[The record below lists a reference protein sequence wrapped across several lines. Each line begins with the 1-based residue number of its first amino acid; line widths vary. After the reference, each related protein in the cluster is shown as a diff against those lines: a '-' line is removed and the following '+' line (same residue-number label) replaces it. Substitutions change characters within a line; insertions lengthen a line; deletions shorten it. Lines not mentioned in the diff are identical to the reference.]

1 MLKRSLFVL
10 GVSAMLAMPLLASG
24 QRTPSTPGTSG
35 GPEVGG
41 SGSGSRMERQ
51 EPRRQTE
58 AHPGDIRQAQER
70 LKDAGF
76 NPGPPDGQLGSQ
88 TKEALREYQKSH
100 GLPQTGQL
108 DEPTR
113 ELLMAQKPKDAP
125 GRMQTPGGSGREE
138 TRPGESM
145 PGGRSPGGS
154 GPGSSLPGGS
164 SSGR

>member
-1 MLKRSLFVL
+1 
-10 GVSAMLAMPLLASG
+10 MLAMPLLASG
-24 QRTPSTPGTSG
+24 QRAPSTPGTGG

-41 SGSGSRMERQ
+41 SSSGTRMERQ
-51 EPRRQTE
+51 EQRGHTE

-76 NPGPPDGQLGSQ
+76 NPGPADGQLGAQ
-88 TKEALREYQKSH
+88 TKEAIREYQKSH

-125 GRMQTPGGSGREE
+125 GRTHTPGGSDREG
-138 TRPGESM
+138 TTPGGSM
-145 PGGRSPGGS
+145 PGGRSPGGA